1 MTSIHMATPATDRA
15 AAILARLDAIPASV
29 RVEDLGAEGWIVL
42 TTFERAP
49 ASTSGTHVETEAE
62 ARETAAQTE
71 HYIAANRAAALAAVA
86 SDLRP
91 LLAALDAEK
100 AEAAGQPRLRRLSRG
115 AFFNRICHIR
125 GEAYRRA
132 GVAQMA

>member
-29 RVEDLGAEGWIVL
+29 RVEDLGSDGWVVL
-42 TTFERAP
+42 TTSERTP
-49 ASTSGTHVETEAE
+49 GSTSGTHVETEADARGIANE
-62 ARETAAQTE
+62 TAAFIANHRETALARV
-71 HYIAANRAAALAAVA
+71 AA
-86 SDLRP
+86 DLRP